1 MIYLDSVT
9 TIALNGLAD
18 SSGNLINNATV
29 SATINDLDG
38 NSITTL
44 TLTSTG
50 SGGNYTGLITPAM
63 TATMQDQKEYVVA
76 VTSTLSGSVI
86 DYRQDTQLATYR
98 GFNE

>member
-1 MIYLDSVT
+1 
-9 TIALNGLAD
+9 
-18 SSGNLINNATV
+18 
-29 SATINDLDG
+29 
-38 NSITTL
+38 
-44 TLTSTG
+44 
-50 SGGNYTGLITPAM
+50 M